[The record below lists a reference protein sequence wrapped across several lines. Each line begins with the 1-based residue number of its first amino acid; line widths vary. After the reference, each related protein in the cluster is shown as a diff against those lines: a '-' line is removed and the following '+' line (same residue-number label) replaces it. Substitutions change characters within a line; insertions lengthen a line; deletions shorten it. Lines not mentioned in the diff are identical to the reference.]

1 MTTTWRLA
9 LLLALALATP
19 SAKGAE
25 VLGKSIEKWTEQLHS
40 KSATQRH
47 QAAWALAHAPASPE
61 ASSVLQAELA
71 HEDPVVRYWCVQGVA
86 RTKAIEML
94 RPMLRDDSASV
105 RLAAAEGLV
114 RCGQTDAG
122 VEALAAGLSH
132 PDEFV
137 RLQAIQ
143 SLERLGLLAARARP
157 AIRQATDDAN
167 EYVKRIAVRMVA
179 GFDAKN

>member
-9 LLLALALATP
+9 VILALGFVTA
-19 SAKGAE
+19 SARGDDI
-25 VLGKSIEKWTEQLHS
+25 LGKSIDQWQELLQS
-40 KSATQRH
+40 ASATQRH
-47 QAAWALAHAPASPE
+47 QAAWSLAHAPASTE
-61 ASSVLQAELA
+61 TSDALQVTLA

-86 RTKAIEML
+86 RTKAIELL

-114 RCGQTDAG
+114 RCGETDAG
-122 VEALAAGLSH
+122 VKALVSGLLDA
-132 PDEFV
+132 DEFV

-157 AIRQATDDAN
+157 AIYQATDDAN